1 MSEWNPITRQEK
13 VELSAAILSLHHAV
27 QCIASTA
34 EAILPHKTDDS
45 HTNLGWN
52 PNLQALLS
60 HPLDNKCQLGL
71 IYPIF
76 SLGFIVDDEVKTS
89 LALAG
94 KTRAEIYDWIRS
106 NLGEWGFETKDIQPM
121 TRYEIPF
128 HPVAEGAVF
137 SPPSEIIL
145 QELARRRNNAHHLF
159 VEIAP
164 EYPYAS
170 DIRTW
175 PHHFDTGL
183 YIPIR
188 KNGAQ
193 EDLNSIGL
201 GMATPDSSVKDMYL
215 YINHWSKSPVVLP
228 AQLPEL
234 KGQGYWVNQNWTGAV
249 LPFSSIVAHQ
259 HNQQQQDI
267 VHDFIQSAIKA
278 SLQLIG
284 EQ

>member
-1 MSEWNPITRQEK
+1 MSEWNPITSYEK

-27 QCIASTA
+27 HAIASTA
-34 EAILPHKTDDS
+34 EAFLPHKADDS

-52 PNLQALLS
+52 PHLQALLS
-60 HPLDNKCQLGL
+60 HPFGNKYQLGL
-71 IYPIF
+71 LYPSF
-76 SLGFIVDDEVKTS
+76 SLGFIVDDKVQTR

-94 KTRAEIYDWIRS
+94 NTRDAVYDWIRS
-106 NLGEWGFETKDIQPM
+106 NLSEWGFETKDIQPM
-121 TRYEIPF
+121 TRYEIAF
-128 HPVAEGAVF
+128 HPVVEGAVF
-137 SPPSEIIL
+137 SSPSEIIL

-188 KNGAQ
+188 KNDAQ

-201 GMATPDSSVKDMYL
+201 GMATPDGSVKDMYL
-215 YINHWSKSPVVLP
+215 YVNHWSKSPVVPP

-249 LPFSSIVAHQ
+249 LPFSTIAAHQ

-278 SLQLIG
+278 SLQLID
-284 EQ
+284 EH